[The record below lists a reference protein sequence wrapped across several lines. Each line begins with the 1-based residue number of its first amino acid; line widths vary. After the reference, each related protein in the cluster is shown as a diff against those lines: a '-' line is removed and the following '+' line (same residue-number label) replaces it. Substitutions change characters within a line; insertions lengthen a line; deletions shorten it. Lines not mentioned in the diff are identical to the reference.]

1 MYGSVGFLMNYNIID
16 TVILRLD
23 FSFLIS
29 MNMSNDIHIAV
40 PDGNVWRTDVMRAS
54 LEQTL
59 ESVWKLRRRIGKLS
73 MV

>member
-40 PDGNVWRTDVMRAS
+40 PDGNVWRTDVMRES

>member
-29 MNMSNDIHIAV
+29 MNTSNDIHIAV
-40 PDGNVWRTDVMRAS
+40 PDGNVWRTDVMRES